1 MHVFNPGQHR
11 SCWHVD
17 RVTVQR
23 RQLSLVH
30 YPLGFSQKVL
40 PGFLMQLSIVFFF
53 LSSKSDH
60 CRGVIR
66 GMSYKVTGEGK
77 ELRCCLPHW
86 APSCFF
92 HLLCRATDDGRRRRI
107 APRVVVPYTV
117 GRKRGKKRGG

>member
-1 MHVFNPGQHR
+1 MFSILDNIDRAGTLTESRCNAASCPSSTTPLAFLKRYCRASSCNSR
-11 SCWHVD
+11 S
-17 RVTVQR
+17 
-23 RQLSLVH
+23 
-30 YPLGFSQKVL
+30 
-40 PGFLMQLSIVFFF
+40 FFF